1 MNKEAIVY
9 NIVNLYKSKGY
20 TEDEIAE
27 KLEEVRQ
34 QVEKEQVDNL

>member
-1 MNKEAIVY
+1 MNKEAIIY